1 VKLNHDVT
9 IKFGSPLTVILEVEQ
24 RRASRSIV
32 TIRHADLTVRGEN
45 MAEVIGVG
53 HIGTIDVTW
62 QDADGNAVSVDG
74 PTTWAS
80 TDTSIITVEVSTGND
95 HIANWHTV
103 GIGLASIYASGD
115 ADLGEGV
122 KKITA
127 TTDFQVIPG
136 EAVAGEMNV
145 EDLGPGSPSPGG
157 PVASPAGA
165 KTPPKR

>member
-1 VKLNHDVT
+1 MKHEVT
-9 IKFGSPLTVILEVEQ
+9 IKFGSPLNLILEVEQ
-24 RRASRSIV
+24 RRAPRSIV

-53 HIGTIDVTW
+53 HIGTINVTW
-62 QDADGNAVSVDG
+62 QDADGNAD
-74 PTTWAS
+74 P
-80 TDTSIITVEVSTGND
+80 SIITVQVSTGND

-103 GIGLASIYASGD
+103 GIGLASIHASGD

-145 EDLGPGSPSPGG
+145 EDHGPGSPSPGG
-157 PVASPAGA
+157 PVATPA
-165 KTPPKR
+165 KK